1 MNLINMLLLI
11 QMGILFAFPF
21 LRRLIGGSAQDQKQ
35 HINFFSLINIFVSVI
50 VLAMVLYYDS
60 NYETSIDLFNIDG
73 LSFSFGFSVSILRT
87 IFYSVLIICLTI
99 YLNYLTAE
107 KHDLSKSTLDRLA
120 YFAML
125 IIPFVFSPNFFQ
137 LIVVWF
143 ILDFLYLEYLY
154 SLSKDSI
161 SENRLGFKQMLFS
174 LIIANTLIMT
184 SFILLIKRTSSF
196 NYNMIVNDIQLKFF
210 INNQYFLLLNVLF
223 FVGVIAKISLF
234 PFHTWFRNVNRD
246 NLSWNIPIVSFYIF
260 ANLFT
265 FLNTPYFNLLPIL
278 ADIFAWVG
286 IIVAIISIT
295 IAVFTYNKS
304 SLIVLILSSLIAYI
318 LFTFGSGS
326 YAIGFHTMISILI
339 VVTAVPIIITNRSKE
354 EPTDELETIK
364 PQLFTKIIF
373 FLTSA
378 IIFLG
383 LIGVPPL
390 SSSVLSIII
399 VYVSQPNSLSLA
411 LFIIGFL
418 FLLLLG
424 IVSIKLVY
432 DLWSKRAERK
442 SIRSTILVTILA
454 LTLILT
460 VTIYPYFQIINL
472 YETPIVIENQILLL
486 SALPLGI
493 SFLIAIV
500 VFVLLKTVFIELDD
514 SMGPYLLE
522 IERIYQ
528 KIYYYDFLYS
538 PLELLYLKTL
548 LPSIKWFYQ
557 YIIKAFLVGI
567 IFTGL
572 TSITTFIW
580 KKMKN
585 FIVKVAIPKIESF
598 FIVLSRTIRKFESAS
613 EKSQLIYVFFSI
625 IILLLL
631 TFFLFI
637 GGVIV

>member
-1 MNLINMLLLI
+1 
-11 QMGILFAFPF
+11 MGILFAFPF
-21 LRRLIGGSAQDQKQ
+21 LRRLIGGSAQGQKQ
-35 HINFFSLINIFVSVI
+35 HINFFSLINIFVSLI

-60 NYETSIDLFNIDG
+60 NYEKSIDLFNIDS
-73 LSFSFGFSVSILRT
+73 LSFSFGFSISILRT

-99 YLNYLTAE
+99 YLNYLAAE
-107 KHDLSKSTLDRLA
+107 KQDLSKSTLDRLA

-125 IIPFVFSPNFFQ
+125 IIPLLFSPNLFQ
-137 LIVVWF
+137 LIVICF
-143 ILDFLYLEYLY
+143 ILDFLYLEYLH
-154 SLSKDSI
+154 SLSKGSR

-174 LIIANTLIMT
+174 LIIANALIMT
-184 SFILLIKRTSSF
+184 SFILLIKRTVSF
-196 NYNMIVNDIQLKFF
+196 NYNMIINDVQFKFF
-210 INNQYFLLLNVLF
+210 IHNQYFLLLNVLF
-223 FVGVIAKISLF
+223 FVGVIAKISIF
-234 PFHTWFRNVNRD
+234 PFHTWFRNVNKD

-260 ANLFT
+260 INLFM
-265 FLNTPYFNLLPIL
+265 FINTPYFNLLPIL

-295 IAVFTYNKS
+295 IAVFTNNKS
-304 SLIVLILSSLIAYI
+304 SLLVLILSSLFAYV

-326 YAIGFHTMISILI
+326 YAIGFHTMIATII
-339 VVTAVPIIITNRSKE
+339 VGTAIPIIITNRSKE
-354 EPTDELETIK
+354 ESTDELEIIK
-364 PQLFTKIIF
+364 PQIFTKITF

-390 SSSVLSIII
+390 NSSVLSIIL

-418 FLLLLG
+418 FLFQLG
-424 IVSIKLVY
+424 IVGIKLVY

-442 SIRSTILVTILA
+442 SIRSTILAAILA

-460 VTIYPYFQIINL
+460 FTIYPYFQIINL
-472 YETPIVIENQILLL
+472 YETPIVIESQILLL

-500 VFVLLKTVFIELDD
+500 VFVLLKIVFIELDH
-514 SMGPYLLE
+514 SMAPYLLE
-522 IERIYQ
+522 IERTYQ

-557 YIIKAFLVGI
+557 YIIRAFLI
-567 IFTGL
+567 ETIFTGL
-572 TSITTFIW
+572 ARILTFLW
-580 KKMKN
+580 KKLED
-585 FIVKVAIPKIESF
+585 FIVKVTIPKIKSF
-598 FIVLSRTIRKFESAS
+598 FIVLSKTIRKFESAS

-625 IILLLL
+625 VILLLL